1 MGRGKAAAA
10 AVAEEDA
17 EPSAESACSGEDDG
31 GDGSSSA
38 PKVSSSSSSS
48 SSSPSSRDDSDGAT
62 KEPGSSTQASGN
74 GTGGGSG
81 GQGPVLGDTTVM
93 WHGFKWCQVKS
104 SKQSGSEHTGW
115 EVKCCCT
122 THQHMGQ
129 LVCRKHMSFRKLR
142 GRDITERML
151 MWWCLHASDVVTAV
165 DHRDLILRKAEVL
178 PFREEW

>member
-1 MGRGKAAAA
+1 
-10 AVAEEDA
+10 
-17 EPSAESACSGEDDG
+17 
-31 GDGSSSA
+31 
-38 PKVSSSSSSS
+38 
-48 SSSPSSRDDSDGAT
+48 
-62 KEPGSSTQASGN
+62 
-74 GTGGGSG
+74 
-81 GQGPVLGDTTVM
+81 M

-142 GRDITERML
+142 GRDITERKL